1 MEGMR
6 AEAERPTPE
15 ALKFLR
21 LLAAEY
27 PDIQSVC
34 TEIINLS
41 AILNLPKGT
50 EHFMSDLHGEDEAFR
65 HILNN
70 CSGVIREKV
79 DMVFGHS
86 MTEKDRAWFSTLI
99 YYPAEKLDE
108 VKRTTENM
116 EDWYSITLYR
126 LVEICREIGSKYT
139 RSKVRKALPPEF
151 QYIID
156 ELLHT
161 NGGED
166 NKQSYYQHIISSI
179 IEVRRADEFIMALAA
194 LIKRLAVDRLH
205 IVGDIYDR
213 GPRADRILDMLMA
226 HHCVDIQWGNHDIL
240 WMGAAAGSEACMMN
254 VLNLALQYNTLDIV
268 ENGYGIS
275 LRDMI
280 TFAQETYKD
289 CTWFMPRNPDDKEYL
304 KSSMDTLSKVHKAVA
319 ILQFKLEGQLLAR
332 HPEYGMEDRRLLH
345 RIAFDGQSL
354 RVGQREYPLNDCHFP
369 TIDPADPYRLTEAEA
384 QLVLALRRAFRH
396 SPRLQEH
403 IRFLYSNGSMYACCN
418 GNLLFHG
425 CIPMDEAGEFLAF
438 TDAQGRS
445 YSGKAY
451 MDYAEAV
458 ARRAY
463 YSPRAGRQADEDF
476 MWYLWCG
483 RCSPLFGREKITTF
497 ERYFVADRE
506 TWAEEKNAYYRHIQT
521 REACEKI
528 LAEFGLPSRES
539 HIVNGHVPVR
549 AKKGESPVKA
559 DGRLM
564 VIDGGFCRAYHDTT
578 GIAGYT
584 LIYNSY
590 GLKLV
595 SHESFAGQ
603 RPAIEQNKDILTT
616 TDMFEKSQDRRKVR
630 DTDTGREIAERI
642 GDLTALLRAYRQ
654 GWIPQ
659 K

>member
-1 MEGMR
+1 
-6 AEAERPTPE
+6 
-15 ALKFLR
+15 
-21 LLAAEY
+21 
-27 PDIQSVC
+27 
-34 TEIINLS
+34 
-41 AILNLPKGT
+41 
-50 EHFMSDLHGEDEAFR
+50 
-65 HILNN
+65 
-70 CSGVIREKV
+70 
-79 DMVFGHS
+79 
-86 MTEKDRAWFSTLI
+86 
-99 YYPAEKLDE
+99 
-108 VKRTTENM
+108 
-116 EDWYSITLYR
+116 
-126 LVEICREIGSKYT
+126 
-139 RSKVRKALPPEF
+139 
-151 QYIID
+151 
-156 ELLHT
+156 
-161 NGGED
+161 
-166 NKQSYYQHIISSI
+166 
-179 IEVRRADEFIMALAA
+179 
-194 LIKRLAVDRLH
+194 
-205 IVGDIYDR
+205 
-213 GPRADRILDMLMA
+213 
-226 HHCVDIQWGNHDIL
+226 
-240 WMGAAAGSEACMMN
+240 MN

-319 ILQFKLEGQLLAR
+319 IIQFKLEGQL
-332 HPEYGMEDRRLLH
+332 H
-345 RIAFDGQSL
+345 RPPSRIRDGGPPACWTRIDFDEADGAHRGS
-354 RVGQREYPLNDCHFP
+354 GSIPSTTAISPPSTPP
-369 TIDPADPYRLTEAEA
+369 TPTALTEAEA
-384 QLVLALRRAFRH
+384 QLMLALRRGLPQQRAAAARMCASCTATAACTTATTATCCSTAA
-396 SPRLQEH
+396 SPWTR
-403 IRFLYSNGSMYACCN
+403 R
-418 GNLLFHG
+418 GNSW
-425 CIPMDEAGEFLAF
+425 PSP
-438 TDAQGRS
+438 TSSGRS
-445 YSGKAY
+445 YSGQGVY
-451 MDYAEAV
+451 GL
-458 ARRAY
+458 RRSRRPPGLLQPRR
-463 YSPRAGRQADEDF
+463 SPEGRRTRISCGISGAGGD
-476 MWYLWCG
+476 
-483 RCSPLFGREKITTF
+483 SPLFGRDKITTF

-528 LAEFGLPSRES
+528 LAEFGLPSREC